1 VSDQA
6 TLEALLRGAIL
17 AVPVAMLFALLV
29 LLAHRARGRRDRSA
43 TSAQSVSAPLLAE
56 PPREATTRDIA
67 VAMGEIGKRID
78 TALSGGNKSELAA
91 LYLDLARGHQKLGD
105 EKSRMSALRSAAGY
119 GSLHGPLAAHAAARL
134 ELAEAAY
141 LSGDLTS
148 ACEQW
153 QLARSAYLE
162 DGQMEPYARVEKRM
176 RDNGCPT
183 DWVLTDF

>member
-6 TLEALLRGAIL
+6 TFEALLRGAIL
-17 AVPVAMLFALLV
+17 AVPVAVLFALLA
-29 LLAHRARGRRDRSA
+29 LLARRSRRSRSTTSGERASA
-43 TSAQSVSAPLLAE
+43 ALLAE
-56 PPREATTRDIA
+56 PPREPTARETA
-67 VAMGEIGKRID
+67 VKINEISKRID
-78 TALSGGNKSELAA
+78 TELAGGNKGALAA
-91 LYLDLARGHQKLGD
+91 LYLDLAQGQQKLGD
-105 EKSRMSALRSAAGY
+105 EKARMSALRSAAGY
-119 GSLHGPLAAHAAARL
+119 GSLHGPRASHAAARL

-153 QLARSAYLE
+153 QLARTAYLE
-162 DGQMEPYARVEKRM
+162 DGQTELSARVDKRM